1 MKKHILNIL
10 SLILFVSVTMAQE
23 QEYDRHYK
31 QILLQADD
39 EYSYDNYSLALPLY
53 YQLYEIDSTNFNINY
68 KIGTCIFYSK
78 RDKLESIK
86 YFEKAKQKY
95 IDSYYFLGRLYRLQK
110 EFDKSLNA
118 FNIYKNSNGIKA
130 YKESIVDFYL
140 AKTINA
146 KKMVD
151 VVSEYTVKNLGENIN
166 TAYPE
171 YGPLITS
178 DETKMLFTSRRPGG
192 VGNLKDPNGDYFEDI
207 YVSKNKANVWGE
219 AKNVGQPINSASHDA
234 TVCLSNDNKTI
245 YLYRT
250 NKMMTGGDIFTSKY
264 ENVKFSIPKI
274 IDAEINSE
282 EGAESCASLA
292 PDQRTLYFS
301 SNRAGGYGGK
311 DIYKVVKLPN
321 DKWSKAINLGSIIN
335 TPYDEDAPFIQ
346 ADGVTLYFSSR
357 GHKNMGGYD
366 VFKTVKNE
374 KGKWSFPKNMG
385 SPINSVSDDIFFV
398 VNPEGT
404 AGYFSSNRAG
414 GYGASDIYKVEFP
427 DVFTENLL
435 LKGRVISDTT
445 NLPVKATI
453 TIVDYDTKELQG
465 IYRTNS
471 ATGKFIMVL
480 LPKRHYKLIVE
491 ADGFHSYVDDIDMTE
506 KLRVQD
512 LFKNIRMES
521 VTDE

>member
-1 MKKHILNIL
+1 MRKYIL
-10 SLILFVSVTMAQE
+10 SILFTFSVFVLMSQYK
-23 QEYDRHYK
+23 EYDMHFK
-31 QILLQADD
+31 QIKLQSDD

-53 YQLYEIDSTNFNINY
+53 LQLYEIDSTNFEVNY
-68 KIGTCIFYSK
+68 KLGTCIFYSK
-78 RDKLESIK
+78 RNKLESLE

-95 IDSYYFLGRLYRLQK
+95 IDSYYFLGRLYRLLQ

-118 FNIYKNSNGIKA
+118 FNLYKNSNGIKA
-130 YKESIVDFYL
+130 YNENIVDFYL

-151 VVSEYTVKNLGENIN
+151 VVSEYAVKNIGDKIN

-171 YGPLITS
+171 YGAVITS

-207 YVSKNKANVWGE
+207 YISRYQANNWGK
-219 AKNVGQPINSASHDA
+219 AKNVGQPINTASNDA

-250 NKMMTGGDIFTSKY
+250 NKMMTGGDIFTSKF
-264 ENVKFSIPKI
+264 ENNKFSIPKI

-292 PDQRTLYFS
+292 PDQKTLYFS
-301 SNRAGGYGGK
+301 SNRPGGYGGK

-366 VFKTVKNE
+366 IFKTIKNE

-465 IYRTNS
+465 IYRTN
-471 ATGKFIMVL
+471 ATTGKFIMVL

-521 VTDE
+521 VVNE